1 MVRAIGNDIDGAY
14 IRVGTLEELRAKGM
28 MVVSG
33 EHCPLLVVY
42 DEERVFAL
50 DNRCPHLGFPLHRG
64 SVKDNVLTC
73 HWHHARFD
81 VASGCTFDLWADDIP
96 TAAVEVRD
104 GEVWVAARTRRAGD
118 EAYWRNRLRAGLE
131 QDIGLVIAKAV
142 LGLTADGVD
151 APAMIREAALFGA
164 RNRDGWGTGL
174 TILTALANVL
184 PWLPEEETYLA
195 LYKGI
200 HRVADDCEGQ
210 APRRDREPLRGV
222 TRPLDRQPLDRL
234 TRWLRHWTAVRH
246 RDGAERTLLS
256 AIAAGTSQGEL
267 AAMMLVAATDR
278 YFADGGHAVDFVNK
292 AFECL
297 DVIGWEH
304 ATEVLPTVVE
314 QMVSARGGEE
324 LNAWRHPVDLVPL
337 CEAAFAALSN
347 RLARGADQR
356 GNWRAHT
363 ALAQALLGEDPE
375 TIVAALQ
382 AAVAEGAAPTD
393 LSRTLA
399 YAAALRVAHFGT
411 ANEFSDWDAA
421 HHVFTYC
428 NALHQLL
435 KRIAAAQSGRPV
447 NPELLRGVFHGAMRL
462 YLIRF
467 LNVPPARIPG
477 ERDAALAALPVDA
490 DDLLSSFLAALDRQ
504 GAVTRAARLVARY
517 LLLRHPVDALIATLT
532 RSVLREDAGFHL
544 YQMLEVGVRQ
554 YREWGESEP
563 GRHILIAAARYL
575 AAHSP
580 TERAQLQTAMVAR
593 RLSRG
598 ESVHAGESQEEY
610 ALSGER

>member
-1 MVRAIGNDIDGAY
+1 MVRAVGSDIDGAF
-14 IRVGTLEELRAKGM
+14 IRVGTLEELRVKGM
-28 MVVSG
+28 MVVPG

-42 DEERVFAL
+42 DEERIFAL

-81 VASGCTFDLWADDIP
+81 VASGCTFDLWADDIA

-104 GEVWVAARTRRAGD
+104 GGEVWVAARTRHAGGD
-118 EAYWRNRLRAGLE
+118 AHWHNRLRAGLE

-151 APAMIREAALFGA
+151 AAAMIREAALFGV

-184 PWLPEEETYLA
+184 PSLPEEETYLS
-195 LYKGI
+195 LYQGI
-200 HRVADDCEGQ
+200 HRVADDCAGQ
-210 APRRDREPLRGV
+210 APRRDREPLRSAAQ
-222 TRPLDRQPLDRL
+222 PLDRQPLDRL
-234 TRWLRHWTAVRH
+234 TRWLRHWSAVRH

-267 AAMMLVAATDR
+267 AEMMLVAATDR
-278 YFADGGHAVDFVNK
+278 YFADGGHALDFVNK

-304 ATEVLPTVVE
+304 AAEVLPTVVE

-347 RLARGADQR
+347 LLAHGANQR
-356 GNWRAHT
+356 ENWRAHT

-375 TIVAALQ
+375 RIVAALQ
-382 AAVAEGAAPTD
+382 TAVAEGAAPTD
-393 LSRTLA
+393 LSRALA

-411 ANEFSDWDAA
+411 ANEFSDWDTA

-467 LNVPPARIPG
+467 LNVPPARIPE

-490 DDLLSSFLAALDRQ
+490 DGLLSSFLAALDRQ
-504 GAVTRAARLVARY
+504 GAVTSAARLVARY
-517 LLLRHPVDALIATLT
+517 LLLLHPVDVLIATLT
-532 RSVLREDAGFHL
+532 RSVLREDAGFHV
-544 YQMLEVGVRQ
+544 YQMIEAGVRQ

-598 ESVHAGESQEEY
+598 ESVHAGEGQEE
-610 ALSGER
+610 

>member
-1 MVRAIGNDIDGAY
+1 MVRAVGSDIDGAF
-14 IRVGTLEELRAKGM
+14 IRVGTLEELRVKGM
-28 MVVSG
+28 MVVPG

-42 DEERVFAL
+42 DEERIFAL

-81 VASGCTFDLWADDIP
+81 VASGCTFDLWADDIA

-104 GEVWVAARTRRAGD
+104 GGEVWVAARTRHAGGD
-118 EAYWRNRLRAGLE
+118 AHWHNRLRAGLE

-151 APAMIREAALFGA
+151 AAAMIREAALFGV

-184 PWLPEEETYLA
+184 PSLPEEETYLA
-195 LYKGI
+195 LYQGI
-200 HRVADDCEGQ
+200 HRVADDCAGQ
-210 APRRDREPLRGV
+210 APRRDREPLRSAAQ
-222 TRPLDRQPLDRL
+222 PLNRQPLDRL
-234 TRWLRHWTAVRH
+234 MRWLRHWTAVRH

-267 AAMMLVAATDR
+267 AEMTLVAATDR
-278 YFADGGHAVDFVNK
+278 YFADGGHALDFANK

-304 ATEVLPTVVE
+304 AAEVLPTVVE

-347 RLARGADQR
+347 LLAHGANQR
-356 GNWRAHT
+356 ENWRAHT

-375 TIVAALQ
+375 RIVAALQ
-382 AAVAEGAAPTD
+382 TAVAEGAAPTD
-393 LSRTLA
+393 LSRALA

-411 ANEFSDWDAA
+411 ANEFSDWDTA

-467 LNVPPARIPG
+467 LNVPPARIPE

-490 DDLLSSFLAALDRQ
+490 DGLLSSFLAALDRQ
-504 GAVTRAARLVARY
+504 GAVTSAARLVARY
-517 LLLRHPVDALIATLT
+517 LLLLHPVDVLIATLT
-532 RSVLREDAGFHL
+532 RSVLREDAGFHV
-544 YQMLEVGVRQ
+544 YQMIEAGVRQ

-598 ESVHAGESQEEY
+598 ESVHAGEGQEE
-610 ALSGER
+610 

>member
-1 MVRAIGNDIDGAY
+1 MVRAVGSDIDGAF
-14 IRVGTLEELRAKGM
+14 IRVGTLEELRVKGM
-28 MVVSG
+28 MVVPG

-42 DEERVFAL
+42 DEERIFAL

-81 VASGCTFDLWADDIP
+81 VASGCTFDLWADDIA

-104 GEVWVAARTRRAGD
+104 GGEVWVAARTRHAGGD
-118 EAYWRNRLRAGLE
+118 AHWHNRLRAGLE

-151 APAMIREAALFGA
+151 AAAMIREAALFGV

-184 PWLPEEETYLA
+184 PSLPEEETYLA
-195 LYKGI
+195 LYQGI
-200 HRVADDCEGQ
+200 HRVADDCAGQ
-210 APRRDREPLRGV
+210 APRRDREPLRSAAQ
-222 TRPLDRQPLDRL
+222 PLNRQPLDRL
-234 TRWLRHWTAVRH
+234 MRWLRHWTAVRH

-267 AAMMLVAATDR
+267 AEMTLVAATDR
-278 YFADGGHAVDFVNK
+278 YFADGGHALDFVNK

-304 ATEVLPTVVE
+304 AAEVLSTVVE

-347 RLARGADQR
+347 LLAHGANQR
-356 GNWRAHT
+356 ENWRAHT

-375 TIVAALQ
+375 RIVAALQ
-382 AAVAEGAAPTD
+382 TAVAEGAAPTD
-393 LSRTLA
+393 LSRALA

-411 ANEFSDWDAA
+411 ANEFSDWDTA

-467 LNVPPARIPG
+467 LNVPPARIPE

-490 DDLLSSFLAALDRQ
+490 DGLLSSFLAALDRQ
-504 GAVTRAARLVARY
+504 GAVTSAARLVARY
-517 LLLRHPVDALIATLT
+517 LLLLHPVDVLIATLT
-532 RSVLREDAGFHL
+532 RSVLREDAGFHV
-544 YQMLEVGVRQ
+544 YQMIEAGVRQ

-598 ESVHAGESQEEY
+598 ESVHAGEGQEE
-610 ALSGER
+610 

>member
-1 MVRAIGNDIDGAY
+1 MVRAVGSDIDGAF
-14 IRVGTLEELRAKGM
+14 IRVGTLEELRVKGM
-28 MVVSG
+28 MVVPG

-42 DEERVFAL
+42 DEERIFAL

-81 VASGCTFDLWADDIP
+81 VASGCTFDLWADDIA

-104 GEVWVAARTRRAGD
+104 GGEVWVAARTRHAGGD
-118 EAYWRNRLRAGLE
+118 AHWHNRLRAGLE

-151 APAMIREAALFGA
+151 AAAMIREAALFGV

-184 PWLPEEETYLA
+184 PSLPEEETYLA
-195 LYKGI
+195 LYQGI
-200 HRVADDCEGQ
+200 HRVADDCAGQ
-210 APRRDREPLRGV
+210 APRRDREPLRSAAQ
-222 TRPLDRQPLDRL
+222 PLNRQPLDRL
-234 TRWLRHWTAVRH
+234 MRWLRHWTAVRH

-256 AIAAGTSQGEL
+256 AIASETSQGEL
-267 AAMMLVAATDR
+267 AEMMLVAATDR
-278 YFADGGHAVDFVNK
+278 YFADGGHALDFVNK

-304 ATEVLPTVVE
+304 AAEVLPTVVE

-347 RLARGADQR
+347 LLAHGANQR
-356 GNWRAHT
+356 ENWRAHT

-375 TIVAALQ
+375 RIVAALQ
-382 AAVAEGAAPTD
+382 TAVAEGAAPTD
-393 LSRTLA
+393 LSRALA

-411 ANEFSDWDAA
+411 ANEFSDWDTA

-467 LNVPPARIPG
+467 LNVPPARIPE
-477 ERDAALAALPVDA
+477 ERDAALAAPPVDA
-490 DDLLSSFLAALDRQ
+490 DGLLSSFLAALDRQ
-504 GAVTRAARLVARY
+504 GAVTSAARLVARY
-517 LLLRHPVDALIATLT
+517 LLLLHPVDVLIATLT
-532 RSVLREDAGFHL
+532 RSVLREDAGFHV
-544 YQMLEVGVRQ
+544 YQMIEAGVRQ

-598 ESVHAGESQEEY
+598 ESVHAGEGQEE
-610 ALSGER
+610 

>member
-1 MVRAIGNDIDGAY
+1 MVRAVGNDIDGAF

-28 MVVSG
+28 MVVPG
-33 EHCPLLVVY
+33 EYCPLLVIY

-64 SVKDNVLTC
+64 SVKDNILTC

-81 VASGCTFDLWADDIP
+81 VASGCTFDLWADDIA
-96 TAAVEVRD
+96 TAAVEVRDD
-104 GEVWVAARTRRAGD
+104 GEVWVAARPRYAGGD
-118 EAYWRNRLRAGLE
+118 AHWRNRLRAGLE
-131 QDIGLVIAKAV
+131 QDIGLVIAKAI
-142 LGLTADGVD
+142 LGLTADSVD
-151 APAMIREAALFGA
+151 AAAMIREAVLFGV

-174 TILTALANVL
+174 TILAALANML
-184 PWLPEEETYLA
+184 PSLPEEERYLA

-200 HRVADDCEGQ
+200 HRVADDCAGQ
-210 APRRDREPLRGV
+210 APRRDREELRSAA
-222 TRPLDRQPLDRL
+222 QPLDRL

-267 AAMMLVAATDR
+267 AEMMLVAATDR
-278 YFADGGHAVDFVNK
+278 YFADGGHAIDFVNK

-304 ATEVLPTVVE
+304 APEVLPTVVE

-337 CEAAFAALSN
+337 CEAAFAALSHL
-347 RLARGADQR
+347 LARGVNQH

-363 ALAQALLGEDPE
+363 ILAQALLGEDPE

-382 AAVAEGAAPTD
+382 AAIAEGAAPTD
-393 LSRTLA
+393 LSRALA

-411 ANEFSDWDAA
+411 ANEFSDWDTA

-435 KRIAAAQSGRPV
+435 KRIAAAQSGHPV

-467 LNVPPARIPG
+467 LNVPPARIPD
-477 ERDAALAALPVDA
+477 ERDDALAALPVDA
-490 DDLLSSFLAALDRQ
+490 DHLLSSFLAALDRQ
-504 GAVTRAARLVARY
+504 GAVTSAARLVARY
-517 LLLRHPVDALIATLT
+517 LLLRHPVDALTATLT
-532 RSVLREDAGFHL
+532 RSVLREDAGFHV

-563 GRHILIAAARYL
+563 GRHILIATARYL

-598 ESVHAGESQEEY
+598 ESVHAGEGEE
-610 ALSGER
+610 E